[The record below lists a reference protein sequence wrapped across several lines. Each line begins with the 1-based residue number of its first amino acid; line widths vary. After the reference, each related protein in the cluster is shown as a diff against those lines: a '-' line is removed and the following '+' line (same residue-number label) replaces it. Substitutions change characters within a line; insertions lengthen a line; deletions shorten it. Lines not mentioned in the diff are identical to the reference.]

1 MGISTIAPIDRAAL
15 DRVLMP
21 FGQSHTL
28 PAEAYASQ
36 DVFEWEKKHFF
47 QGSWVCAGRSDDL
60 ASPGDRRAVQVGA
73 ESVLLVRDEKS
84 RLRAFF
90 NVCRHR
96 GHELAEVGHCTNA
109 RVIKCPYHAWVYGL
123 DGSLRGAPHFSDR
136 PSFDRSHYPLVDVA
150 IAEWHGWVFVNAS
163 SDAPSFAE
171 HAGSLSELIAG
182 HETERLRAAARH
194 DYVIE
199 ANWKIVT
206 ENYHECYHCPQ
217 IHPELCRVSP
227 PDSGYNVS
235 PDGAWAGGTMDL
247 MDHAVTMSL
256 DGASHGVM
264 LRGLDSQKRR
274 EVLYFGLFPNLLI
287 SLHPDY
293 VMTHRIE
300 ALDPGR
306 CRIECEWLFP
316 PEAIAREGFDPAYAS
331 DFWDITNR
339 EDWGACEAVQRGAA
353 SRGFRQG
360 PLAAAE
366 DAVYQF
372 ETIVANGYLGR
383 PLRPAQR
390 SPGELQPE
398 GVGERAGWLQSR

>member
-1 MGISTIAPIDRAAL
+1 MDTSTIAPIDRAAIE
-15 DRVLMP
+15 RVLLP
-21 FGQSHTL
+21 FGDSHTL
-28 PAEAYASQ
+28 PGEAYSSQ
-36 DVFEWEKKHFF
+36 DVFTWEKQYFF
-47 QGSWVCAGRSDDL
+47 EGSWVCVGRSDDL

-73 ESVLLVRDEKS
+73 ESVLLVRDHG

-96 GHELAEVGHCTNA
+96 GHELSEVGHCTNA

-123 DGSLRGAPHFSDR
+123 DGSLRGAPRFSDR
-136 PSFDRSHYPLVDVA
+136 PSFDRSDYPLVDVA

-163 SDAPSFAE
+163 SDAPTFEE
-171 HAGSLSELIAG
+171 HVGSLAGFIAG
-182 HETERLRAAARH
+182 HEAERLRRGARH

-227 PDSGYNVS
+227 PESGYNIS
-235 PDGAWAGGTMDL
+235 PDGAWAGGSMDL
-247 MDHAVTMSL
+247 MDHAETMSL
-256 DGASHGVM
+256 DGESHGVT
-264 LRGLDSQKRR
+264 LRGLDPKKRR

-300 ALDPGR
+300 PLGPGR
-306 CRIECEWLFP
+306 SRIECEWLFP
-316 PEAIAREGFDPAYAS
+316 PEALAREGFDASYAA

-339 EDWGACEAVQRGAA
+339 EDWGACEAVQRGTA

-366 DAVYQF
+366 DAVYDF

-383 PLRPAQR
+383 PLRPADRRAHLGPEQA
-390 SPGELQPE
+390 GELT
-398 GVGERAGWLQSR
+398 GTRASL